1 MCHVDE
7 AGLVRRLGFSVDIL
21 GGGPAIH
28 CPTEQQGFGGIL
40 VRPRRRVC
48 VRNPDGS
55 PICDPALVATDIT
68 NLTVSWEHC
77 MCADIAPSGSSGGNG

>member
-1 MCHVDE
+1 
-7 AGLVRRLGFSVDIL
+7 
-21 GGGPAIH
+21 
-28 CPTEQQGFGGIL
+28 
-40 VRPRRRVC
+40 